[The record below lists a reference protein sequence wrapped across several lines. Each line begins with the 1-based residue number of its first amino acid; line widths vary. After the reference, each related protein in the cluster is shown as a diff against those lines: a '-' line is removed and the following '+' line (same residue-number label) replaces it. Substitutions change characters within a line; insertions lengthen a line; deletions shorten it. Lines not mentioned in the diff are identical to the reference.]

1 METRTFMGIFGLV
14 VGTAFLLLALL
25 LKTQPSMRRYA
36 FVVIG
41 ICFYIYCGLEY
52 FGIIQLEHM

>member
-1 METRTFMGIFGLV
+1 MGIFGLV
-14 VGTAFLLLALL
+14 AGTAFLLLALL
-25 LKTQPSMRRYA
+25 LKKQPPMRRYA

-41 ICFYIYCGLEY
+41 LSFYIYCGLEY